1 MSDAVLFHRAVPI
14 LRSFDEAKAR
24 EFYLGFL
31 GFSVLFEHR
40 FEPNTPLYMGI
51 ERAGLVLH
59 LSEHH
64 GDAAPGST
72 VYVPMTGVRAYQAEL
87 IGKAYRYG
95 RPGVEGQPWGD
106 VLQVHDPFGNRI
118 RFCEE
123 RG

>member
-1 MSDAVLFHRAVPI
+1 MSDSIQFIRAVPI

-31 GFSVLFEHR
+31 GFSVRFEHR
-40 FEPNTPLYMGI
+40 FEPGTPLYMGI

-72 VYVPMTGVRAYQAEL
+72 VYVPMTGVRAYQTEL
-87 IGKAYRYG
+87 IGKGYKYG
-95 RPGVEGQPWGD
+95 RPGVEEQPWGD

-123 RG
+123 RA